1 MTAKAALRAFG
12 HFSGSLIKM
21 LLSYNNN
28 EKAGRIASQYC
39 SPMQPKV
46 VQLPVIPN
54 ELPEVLQSLSNK
66 EFETHTKNAHTD

>member
-1 MTAKAALRAFG
+1 MT
-12 HFSGSLIKM
+12 SIKN
-21 LLSYNNN
+21 LLSHNNN
-28 EKAGRIASQYC
+28 EKAGRITSC

-66 EFETHTKNAHTD
+66 EFETHTKTLTLIDFLLIV